1 MIPQKYFLSVNY
13 GTGPEEAFLCVIDT
27 PHGSEAKLIIM
38 SDA

>member
-1 MIPQKYFLSVNY
+1 MIQQKCYLSVSY

-27 PHGSEAKLIIM
+27 PHGSEAMLIIM